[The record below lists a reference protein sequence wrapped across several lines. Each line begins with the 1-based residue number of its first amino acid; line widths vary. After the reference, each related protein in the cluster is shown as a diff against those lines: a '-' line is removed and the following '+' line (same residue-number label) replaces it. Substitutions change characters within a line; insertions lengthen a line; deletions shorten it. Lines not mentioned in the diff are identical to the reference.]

1 MYVYIYIYIYTY
13 NEYISFCV
21 PCDFCCG
28 SFVFGC
34 NVYALLKTSLYSL
47 LVLLFTPCYVVV
59 VTLCLL
65 PCYVC
70 CGFIVFEGL
79 ADDDAR
85 GEGAEGAERVV
96 HGLELY
102 VYIYIYIYI
111 CVCIYIYMCTYVH
124 AYIYTCIHV
133 YVHTHIYIYIY
144 IEREGYVCIYR
155 CEGIYQAG

>member
-1 MYVYIYIYIYTY
+1 MYMYVYIYIYIYTY

-111 CVCIYIYMCTYVH
+111 YIHVCVYIYIYVHICTCIHIYM
-124 AYIYTCIHV
+124 YTCICT
-133 YVHTHIYIYIY
+133 HTYIYIY
-144 IEREGYVCIYR
+144 IHRER
-155 CEGIYQAG
+155 GICMYI